1 MKYGYNMDI
10 VKELRLYRI
19 ITVLNIAPKFWK
31 KSSLIAKENSVST
44 LYVFKDMLGC
54 FFKYGASEDNY
65 EQFHYYGKDH
75 TYRDSFITWRR
86 NMKIMSLFNT
96 WDAKKLFL
104 NKVEWNRR
112 FSKYVKRDWIYSKEA
127 TVESLIEF
135 LKNHDE
141 VIVKTIDGACGQGID
156 KYLSK
161 ELLNKDAVLNSILE
175 KDCIVEEVA
184 VNIPEI
190 KSFSPNSLN
199 TIRIVTCV
207 DKKGEV
213 HIITT
218 ALRVGNGTGCTDN
231 ICSGGIA
238 CMLDPQTG
246 IIVSDGMDHQGLFY
260 KKHPTSNLTFKGFR
274 IPRWQDCLDIVLDV
288 AKEVKDA
295 RFVGWDFVLTTKGID
310 ILEGNI
316 PPDEGLSQID
326 LIGRYYKVIKLV

>member
-1 MKYGYNMDI
+1 MDI

-218 ALRVGNGTGCTDN
+218 ALRVGNGQTFKDN
-231 ICSGGIA
+231 THSGGFASVIESKSGTIVT
-238 CMLDPQTG
+238 DG
-246 IIVSDGMDHQGLFY
+246 IDY
-260 KKHPTSNLTFKGFR
+260 KGTHYIKHPVTGMVFKGFK
-274 IPRWQDCLDIVLDV
+274 IPLWNECLKVIKNI
-288 AKEVKDA
+288 AKEECQEA
-295 RFVGWDFVLTTKGID
+295 RFVGWDVAITSKGID

-316 PPDEGLSQID
+316 PPGED
-326 LIGRYYKVIKLV
+326 LTQADSVGRYYNVKKML